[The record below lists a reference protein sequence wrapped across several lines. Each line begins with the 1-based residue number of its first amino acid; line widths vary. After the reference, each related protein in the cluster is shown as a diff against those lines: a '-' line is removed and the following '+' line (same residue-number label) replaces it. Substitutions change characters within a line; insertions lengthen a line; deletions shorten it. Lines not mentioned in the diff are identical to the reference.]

1 MSNYPILDLPE
12 WKRAVIKVGSA
23 LISPDNNKCETK
35 YLLHIANFI
44 NRSRQMGKEVIIV
57 SSGAVAAGQTL
68 QNKFPVNT
76 PRSIP
81 MKQALAAIGQPGM
94 FSLWD
99 KLFDFPCAQIL
110 ITLED
115 FIDRKRYVNV
125 KNTINEVLR
134 LDSLPIINENDTVA
148 VHELKLGD
156 NDNLAAHVADLA
168 NADLLVLCTDIDGL
182 YTGDP
187 TKNEEAK
194 LIPEINEINEEI
206 YSLAGDSSNPIATG
220 GMLTKVEAAEK
231 AVQRGINTA
240 IINGKV
246 FKNFDYLLHNK
257 VHGSLFHRTRN
268 PRAAKKNWILHS
280 LPSEGEIIID
290 KGAAKALK
298 KDYASL
304 LPSGILEVRGK
315 FRKGDAVKIFT
326 QQKGKNKPIAKGITQ
341 YDSEGLTKIKGK
353 HSSEIQSVLG
363 YFNSDT
369 IIQRDD
375 LVLLKNITHKEYIR

>member
-1 MSNYPILDLPE
+1 MSYNRLLNLPD
-12 WKRAVIKVGSA
+12 WKRAVIKIGSA
-23 LISPDNNKCETK
+23 LISPGNNKCETK

-44 NRSRQMGKEVIIV
+44 NRSRQQGREVIIV

-68 QNKFPVNT
+68 QDKFPINT

-168 NADLLVLCTDIDGL
+168 NADLLVLCSDIDGL
-182 YTGDP
+182 YTADP
-187 TKNEEAK
+187 AKNKDAK
-194 LIPEINEINEEI
+194 LIPEIKEINADT

-220 GMLTKVEAAEK
+220 GMKTKIEAAEK
-231 AVQRGINTA
+231 AVQRGIYTT
-240 IINGKV
+240 IINGKNY
-246 FKNFDYLLHNK
+246 KNFDHLLENK
-257 VHGSLFHRTRN
+257 VYGTLFHRTRN

-280 LPSEGEIIID
+280 LPSEGQIIVD
-290 KGAAKALK
+290 QGAARALK
-298 KDYASL
+298 IDCASL
-304 LPSGILEVRGK
+304 LASGILEVRGK
-315 FRKGDAVKIFT
+315 FKKGDAVKIICE
-326 QQKGKNKPIAKGITQ
+326 KPGEKKTIAKGITQ
-341 YDSEGLTKIKGK
+341 YDSDGLQKIKGK
-353 HSSEIQSVLG
+353 HSSDIQSILG

-375 LVLLKNITHKEYIR
+375 LVLLEKITHKEDIR

>member
-1 MSNYPILDLPE
+1 MSNDRLLNLPE
-12 WKRAVIKVGSA
+12 WKRVVLKVGSA
-23 LISPDNNKCETK
+23 LISPENNKCGTQ

-44 NRSRQMGKEVIIV
+44 NQTRQLGKEVIIV

-68 QNKFPVNT
+68 QDKFPINT

-115 FIDRKRYVNV
+115 FMDRKRYVNV

-134 LDSLPIINENDTVA
+134 MNALPIINENDTVA
-148 VHELKLGD
+148 VHELKVGD
-156 NDNLAAHVADLA
+156 NDNMAAHVADLA
-168 NADLLVLCTDIDGL
+168 DADLLVLCSDIDGL

-187 TKNEEAK
+187 SDDENAE
-194 LIPEINEINEEI
+194 LIPEIREINAEI
-206 YSLAGDSSNPIATG
+206 YALAGDSSNPMATG
-220 GMLTKVEAAEK
+220 GMQTKIEAAEK

-240 IINGKV
+240 IINGQDY
-246 FKNFDYLLHNK
+246 KNFDHLLNNK
-257 VHGSLFHRTRN
+257 LYGSLFYRTRN
-268 PRAAKKNWILHS
+268 PRAAKKNWILHT
-280 LPSEGEIIID
+280 LPSEGHIIVD
-290 KGAAKALK
+290 KGAAAAIRQ
-298 KDYASL
+298 DNASL
-304 LPSGILEVRGK
+304 LPSGILEIEGK
-315 FRKGDAVKIFT
+315 FNKGDAVKIVS
-326 QQKGKNKPIAKGITQ
+326 QHKGERETVAKGITQ
-341 YDSEGLTKIKGK
+341 YDSAGLEKIKGV
-353 HSSEIQSVLG
+353 HSSQIQSVLG

-375 LVLLKNITHKEYIR
+375 LVLLENITHKEYIR